1 MANDNTDNSHE
12 YDVLTVMV
20 REMVEMGIAE
30 GTMTEELVDRVEEY
44 QMRLGRALDVTD

>member
-20 REMVEMGIAE
+20 LEMVQMGIAE

-44 QMRLGRALDVTD
+44 EKRLRGVLGVTS